1 MSTAVDTTGIVAELI
16 AATTA
21 GKPAWMA
28 LAACDS
34 ANPDLFFPIRGE
46 SVSLAKAIC
55 AGCAVREDCLEY
67 AITYRERF
75 RIWGGLS
82 GRQRRRIR
90 HNRSMARQE
99 DHPMAG

>member
-1 MSTAVDTTGIVAELI
+1 MVAELI

-21 GKPAWMA
+21 DKPAWMA

-34 ANPDLFFPIRGE
+34 VNPDLFFPIRGE

-55 AGCAVREDCLEY
+55 AECGVREDCLEY
-67 AITYRERF
+67 AMARGEKF
-75 RIWGGLS
+75 GIWGGLS